1 MRLID
6 ADALMKRFEEMQTAC
21 KSVAEVLFFDGVMAM
36 VENAPTIDAEP
47 VVRCKDC
54 KHWGTGYGGETD
66 YAKVCEFAG
75 WMVGANGYCVYG
87 EKMDLEVHVHSV
99 HM

>member
-1 MRLID
+1 MPRLID
-6 ADALMKRFEEMQTAC
+6 ADNFLDLFYVASAGQDKAFINAVEM
-21 KSVAEVLFFDGVMAM
+21 VLDDT
-36 VENAPTIDAEP
+36 PTIGDEP

-87 EKMDLEVHVHSV
+87 EKMDLEVQDEN
-99 HM
+99 

>member
-1 MRLID
+1 MPRLID
-6 ADALMKRFEEMQTAC
+6 ADNFLDLFYVASAGQDKAFINAVEM
-21 KSVAEVLFFDGVMAM
+21 VLDDT
-36 VENAPTIDAEP
+36 PTIDAEP

-66 YAKVCEFAG
+66 YAKTCEFAG

-87 EKMDLEVHVHSV
+87 EKMDLEVQEDA
-99 HM
+99 